1 MEKVETVDMDKKYFR
16 VYATVDL
23 DKIHRNVELMKCK
36 MKKET
41 GIVAVIKNRRLWT
54 WSGSN
59 CKSIR

>member
-1 MEKVETVDMDKKYFR
+1 MDKKYFR

-41 GIVAVIKNRRLWT
+41 GIVAVIKT
-54 WSGSN
+54 DGYGHGAGSN